1 MRRRGPIMLRKVPAL
16 HYELKKLSCKLNNQ
30 SLQREILTVWTE
42 RRFSNS
48 HKRTGQSRRG
58 QDVCDRKGQKITGN
72 KSTKHRRQKNE
83 ARAKCETSQLLKTN
97 MKEQQC

>member
-1 MRRRGPIMLRKVPAL
+1 MLKGSCSAL
-16 HYELKKLSCKLNNQ
+16 RAKNPKLSCKLNNW
-30 SLQREILTVWTE
+30 SLQRESLTVWTE

-48 HKRTGQSRRG
+48 HKRTGQGRRG

-72 KSTKHRRQKNE
+72 KSTKHRRQKIE